1 MSADTTAPT
10 DGQPNRLTPADVAAS
25 HPQRTYTQA
34 ELDRI
39 IRTRLNEAEAAHARD
54 ADAQS
59 AQAGDDRDD
68 EHAAARDLA
77 SLRATV
83 ANRHGI
89 SEEDRDILLTATDEA
104 TLELQAARFAE
115 MRPQHHRANV
125 APREGL
131 TVARGSDGDREM
143 REFASELFERDPYA

>member
-1 MSADTTAPT
+1 MSDDTTAQT
-10 DGQPNRLTPADVAAS
+10 VGQPSRPTPADVAAA

-34 ELDRI
+34 ELNRVLK
-39 IRTRLNEAEAAHARD
+39 TRLNEAVHARD
-54 ADAQS
+54 VDAHP
-59 AQAGDDRDD
+59 AQTGDDIAD
-68 EHAAARDLA
+68 ELA
-77 SLRATV
+77 STSDLLALRATV

-131 TVARGSDGDREM
+131 TVARGSDRDREM